1 MEENDTKSHVSVH
14 WFRHGL
20 RLHDNPALLDSLENC
35 REFYPV
41 FILDGNVAGIS
52 SAAFPRMQFL
62 FETLQ
67 DLDDNLRSHGSRLFV
82 LRGKP
87 VDVFAKM
94 FEEWGVTRL
103 TFEQDP
109 EPVWQ
114 ERDNSVKA
122 LCDKQNVEWIE
133 RVSHMLWEPRLI
145 LEENG
150 GEPPLTYAMF
160 NQVAQVVGPP
170 PKPVGDPDFSGISL
184 PCRKDDEE
192 SYKLPSLEEIDIRP
206 ESEEQASPFGR
217 YLGGETK
224 ALKLLSSRLEKEHEA
239 FSIGQCLPT
248 QLNPNLIGMP
258 MSLSPH
264 LRFGSLSV
272 RKFYWSLRDTFS
284 QGQTGF
290 PWIDACMR
298 QLLQEGWIHQVCRH
312 AVACFLTR
320 GDLWIDWQ
328 KGLKVFDRYL
338 LDADWSV
345 CAGNWM
351 WVSSSA
357 FEKVLQCPR
366 CICPVRYGKRIDPTG
381 AYVRRYV
388 PELKRMPL
396 QYLFEPWKAPLK
408 LQEEVDCIIGKD
420 YPEPMVDHRTASK
433 ECKTKMEAIKKVSK
447 DVPHIAPANEEEV
460 LTLMWS
466 GKQTRS
472 ELMDACTHNLDKI
485 CL

>member
-224 ALKLLSSRLEKEHEA
+224 ALKLLSSRLEKEHE
-239 FSIGQCLPT
+239 
-248 QLNPNLIGMP
+248 
-258 MSLSPH
+258 
-264 LRFGSLSV
+264 
-272 RKFYWSLRDTFS
+272 
-284 QGQTGF
+284 GQTGF